1 MLYEIAKEEEVIP
14 MFTSVSESEQKELQD
29 VINKLIS
36 TNFLVK
42 ELDRASYYLASR
54 HKEKLEEFFQF
65 LGWDFVIDDRHETIF
80 VSSQKGSHRKRLSR
94 EESIWMLVLR
104 IIYQEKREG
113 LSLSEFPVTTLYE
126 IRAKYETFRLP
137 SFTKS
142 KVSDYIRL
150 CTSYQLLDPID
161 SDWHSDDCR
170 FRMFHSWLHM
180 IDGESIQQLNQKI
193 LRYEVGTGE
202 EDENEMDEETE
213 TD

>member
-1 MLYEIAKEEEVIP
+1 
-14 MFTSVSESEQKELQD
+14 MFTSISESEQKDLQN

-42 ELDRASYYLASR
+42 ELDRASYYLVNR
-54 HKEKLEEFFQF
+54 HKEKVEEFFQF

-80 VSSQKGSHRKRLSR
+80 VSSQKGTQRKRLSR

-113 LSLSEFPVTTLYE
+113 ISLTEFPVTSLYE
-126 IRAKYETFRLP
+126 IRTKYETFGLP

-142 KVSDYIRL
+142 KLSDHIRL
-150 CTSYQLLDPID
+150 CTSYQLLDPLD

-180 IDGESIQQLNQKI
+180 IDGESIQQLNEKA
-193 LRYEVGTGE
+193 LRYELGTGE
-202 EDENEMDEETE
+202 EDENEVDEETE
-213 TD
+213 VN

>member
-1 MLYEIAKEEEVIP
+1 MY
-14 MFTSVSESEQKELQD
+14 TSVSEIEQKELQD
-29 VINKLIS
+29 IINKLIS

-42 ELDRASYYLASR
+42 ELDRASYYLANR
-54 HKEKLEEFFQF
+54 HKEKLEGFFQF

-80 VSSQKGSHRKRLSR
+80 VSSPKGSHRKKLSR

-113 LSLSEFPVTTLYE
+113 LSLLEFPIITLYE

-137 SFTKS
+137 NFTKS

-150 CTSYQLLDPID
+150 CISYQLLEPID
-161 SDWHSDDCR
+161 IEWHSDDCR
-170 FRMFHSWLHM
+170 FRMFHSWLYM
-180 IDGESIQQLNQKI
+180 IDGESIHLLNQKI
-193 LRYEVGTGE
+193 LRYEMETGE